1 MITNVALA
9 APSFHL
15 SIHEISP
22 LNANIRLHECH
33 TKPGCEARLR
43 YILYLIWNNLIGYLY
58 IEMIIS
64 STEIHHS
71 RCNQTHTYCTL
82 TAIIHFPFYGL
93 MITGTH
99 KIIQPGYYHPT
110 LVQPS
115 VYLYNWNTTDKW
127 HTNTIWILS

>member
-1 MITNVALA
+1 
-9 APSFHL
+9 
-15 SIHEISP
+15 
-22 LNANIRLHECH
+22 
-33 TKPGCEARLR
+33 
-43 YILYLIWNNLIGYLY
+43 
-58 IEMIIS
+58 MIIS
-64 STEIHHS
+64 STEIQHC

-115 VYLYNWNTTDKW
+115 VYLYIWITTDKW
-127 HTNTIWILS
+127 YFYKYKTCESNVFADTSLDLYI